1 MQAIKSTP
9 PPRVEN
15 KRLLIIPYTYVLVLI
30 SLAIWQLVALDS
42 FIPYISRYLEVDSVT
57 SATTL
62 VAMVLIGMEVFSV
75 PFLLRLHLSPLA
87 RFCSAALAFA
97 TPLAWAFVT
106 MSGDSFNVGYLFINI
121 GFFLWG
127 GVSFWVLGG
136 PQATRLQ
143 RRLI

>member
-1 MQAIKSTP
+1 
-9 PPRVEN
+9 
-15 KRLLIIPYTYVLVLI
+15 VLV

-42 FIPYISRYLEVDSVT
+42 FIPYISSYLEADKVT
-57 SATTL
+57 PGTT
-62 VAMVLIGMEVFSV
+62 VIAMILIGMEVFSV
-75 PFLLRLHLSPLA
+75 PFLLRLRLSPLA
-87 RFCSAALAFA
+87 RFCSAGLAFL

-106 MSGDSFNVGYLFINI
+106 MSGDGFNAGYLFINI

-143 RRLI
+143 RRLT